1 MAKARRVNW
10 KRYVF
15 GIIPVLVSVIFI
27 WRFLT
32 TSDSNNLQAIL
43 QNLPKE
49 ISQTLDSASS
59 HKQDDAILEKF
70 EKLTQ
75 ELLKK
80 QDEQLKTFERER
92 KILEKRI
99 QQLKQPPAHATLR
112 EKLAQVFE
120 YGTTKRFPAF
130 IWQTW
135 PYSDLDERMDRT
147 LQSYERSWGDKNPG
161 FVHEI
166 VNDDAVAALVHY
178 LYSGVPEVIEAYD
191 ALPSPNLRADF
202 FKYLILLAR
211 GGVYADI
218 DTDPLQ
224 PVPNWIPENVHPKE
238 IGLIIGIEND
248 AHNPDWRSNY
258 VRRLQ
263 FGNWIIQAKPGHPV
277 MREIVAKVTEVTLQ
291 HKKDGDLRMNLRND
305 MNIMKWTGSGI
316 WTDVIFTYFN
326 DYVQSGVLSKITWK
340 EFHDLKVPKLV
351 GDVLVFPQ
359 SSFSAPEKDAKEG
372 EGNNKALHFA
382 RHMHMRSWKQAPKVA
397 QDS

>member
-382 RHMHMRSWKQAPKVA
+382 RHTHMRSWKQAPKVA